1 MVYRLIRGCS
11 WEIEH
16 ILGIASRVWIYV
28 ILYMMSNQVASENDL
43 VQLLAAGL
51 KQNFNT
57 DIAVRE
63 FAGGY
68 GIADLVF
75 AKDFYTNKNLLER
88 KPINNYYALKS
99 YLTLPDQE
107 SFTFKEIVRSS
118 GGGISIGRDVRNIL
132 VGDGYIQKEGQ
143 VYYKSLTSFK
153 NPIKKLIAIE
163 VKLRDWK
170 QGILQARR
178 YKSYADECYLAILS
192 KYEKNIDKTYMARFG
207 IGLILF
213 NENNGDIWIKDKPS
227 ENITSPIHDSL
238 IDMFARELFLFESRS
253 YQNFNNISFQI

>member
-1 MVYRLIRGCS
+1 
-11 WEIEH
+11 
-16 ILGIASRVWIYV
+16 
-28 ILYMMSNQVASENDL
+28 MMSYQVASENDL

-51 KQNFNT
+51 KHNFNT

-75 AKDFYTNKNLLER
+75 AKDFYTNKNVLER

-99 YLTLPDQE
+99 YLTLPNQE
-107 SFTFKEIVRSS
+107 TFTFKEIVRSS
-118 GGGISIGRDVRNIL
+118 GGGISIGRNVRNIL
-132 VGDGYIQKEGQ
+132 VGDCYIQQEGKA
-143 VYYKSLTSFK
+143 YYKLLTSFK
-153 NPIKKLIAIE
+153 NPVKLVAIE

-192 KYEKNIDKTYMARFG
+192 KYEKNVDKTYMERLG

-213 NENNGDIWIKDKPS
+213 DESNGDIWIKDKPT
-227 ENITSPIHDSL
+227 ENIISPIHNNL